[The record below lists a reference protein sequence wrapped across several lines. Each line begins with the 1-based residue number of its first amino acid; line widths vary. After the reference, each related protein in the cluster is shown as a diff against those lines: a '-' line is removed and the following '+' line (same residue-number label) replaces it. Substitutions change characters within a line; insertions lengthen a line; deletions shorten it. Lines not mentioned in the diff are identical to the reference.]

1 MKKIL
6 IFIFLFQPL
15 LSEEPKFG
23 ISAKG
28 GWFGIPKKLIDAM
41 KLDVITIDGIPYGV
55 VKKPYIEGDVYGL
68 EFRYYGKKGLKG
80 GYSSV
85 LSYERNILRGEG
97 IWEREIGY
105 GVFGG
110 TLNSASHTLTFSS
123 LFDIFPSFPIHPFLG
138 LGIGVSYL
146 SYKVELLRTE
156 GGEEVRK
163 IGKDNLIIPVFHF
176 PLGLR
181 LFIEKRVDLKIETG
195 FKNGFYF
202 ISGVSFNF

>member
-15 LSEEPKFG
+15 LSDEPRFG
-23 ISAKG
+23 ISAKV
-28 GWFGIPKKLIDAM
+28 GWFGIPRKLIDAM
-41 KLDVITIDGIPYGV
+41 KLDVITIDEIPYGV

-68 EFRYYGKKGLKG
+68 EFRYYGKKGLKS

-85 LSYERNILRGEG
+85 FSYERNILRGEG
-97 IWEREIGY
+97 VWEKEIGY

-123 LFDIFPSFPIHPFLG
+123 LFDIFPSFPIHPFFG

-146 SYKVELLRTE
+146 SYRVELLKTE
-156 GGEEVRK
+156 GGQEVKK
-163 IGKDNLIIPVFHF
+163 IGEDNVIIPVFHF
-176 PLGLR
+176 PVGLR
-181 LFIEKRVDLKIETG
+181 FYIGKIADLKLEAG

-202 ISGVSFNF
+202 ISGVSINF